1 MRISGGGSVKRVA
14 LVAGEASG
22 DYLGARL
29 MRALQSRG
37 IALEFFGIGG
47 PSMNAL
53 GMQSWFSMEKL
64 AVRGYI
70 EVLRHYAEITGI
82 RREIKRR
89 LLADPPDLFIGI
101 DAPDFN
107 LDLEIDL
114 KRRGI
119 PTVHYVSPALWAW
132 RGGRIKRMAQAA
144 DLVLALYPFEPAI
157 YARAGVT
164 ATFIGHPLAD
174 DIPNHDRT
182 QTAREQLR
190 ITSPGK
196 VVTLLP
202 GSRQSELKYLAALF
216 INTARLMLQQDKGLQ
231 FLVPVVSRET
241 RTLFEQALYDEA
253 ANDLP
258 LTVLFGHARD
268 AIAAAD
274 IVLVASGTA
283 TLETALSGKPMV
295 VSYRLSRGSWW
306 LMSRMRYQPWVS
318 QPNIIAGQ
326 YLVPELLQ
334 DDATPENLCQAMMNL
349 LRDGLVTQRLKKQF
363 SLINQELR
371 HDAAERAADAVMP
384 WLQ

>member
-1 MRISGGGSVKRVA
+1 MPGGGSVKRIA

-29 MRALQSRG
+29 IRALQGRFNN
-37 IALEFFGIGG
+37 LEFFGIGG

-53 GMQSWFSMEKL
+53 GMQSWFPMEKL
-64 AVRGYI
+64 AVRGYV

-82 RREIKRR
+82 RRELKRR
-89 LLADPPDLFIGI
+89 LIADPPDLFIGI

-107 LDLEIDL
+107 LDLERDL

-119 PTVHYVSPALWAW
+119 STVHYVSPALWAW
-132 RGGRIKRMAQAA
+132 RGGRIKRMAEAA

-157 YARAGVT
+157 YAKAGVT

-174 DIPNHDRT
+174 DIPDQDRT
-182 QTAREQLR
+182 QAARDQLR
-190 ITSPGK
+190 IIKPGK

-216 INTARLMLQQDKGLQ
+216 INTAKLMLQRDKSLQ
-231 FLVPVVSRET
+231 FFVPVVSRET
-241 RTLFEQALYDEA
+241 RTLFEQALYDESA
-253 ANDLP
+253 TELP
-258 LTVLFGHARD
+258 LTVLFGHSRD

-318 QPNIIAGQ
+318 QPNIIAGE

-334 DDATPENLCQAMMNL
+334 DEATAENLSQAMMNMMRDSL
-349 LRDGLVTQRLKKQF
+349 LIERLKKRF
-363 SLINQELR
+363 SSINQQLR
-371 HDAAERAADAVMP
+371 QNAAERAADALMP

>member
-1 MRISGGGSVKRVA
+1 MRTSGGRSVKRVA

-29 MRALQSRG
+29 IRALQSRG

-53 GMQSWFSMEKL
+53 GMQNWFPMEKL

-157 YARAGVT
+157 YAQAGVT

-174 DIPNHDRT
+174 DIPNQDRT
-182 QTAREQLR
+182 QAAREQLR
-190 ITSPGK
+190 ITKPGK

-216 INTARLMLQQDKGLQ
+216 INTARLMLQQDKSLQ

>member
-1 MRISGGGSVKRVA
+1 MRTSGGRSVKRVA

-29 MRALQSRG
+29 IRALQSRG

-53 GMQSWFSMEKL
+53 GMQNWFPMEKL

-157 YARAGVT
+157 YAQAGVT

-174 DIPNHDRT
+174 DIPNQDRT
-182 QTAREQLR
+182 QAAREQLR
-190 ITSPGK
+190 ITKPGK

>member
-182 QTAREQLR
+182 QAAREQLR

-363 SLINQELR
+363 SLINHDLR

>member
-1 MRISGGGSVKRVA
+1 MRTSGGRSVKRVA

-70 EVLRHYAEITGI
+70 EVLRHYAEIIGI

-157 YARAGVT
+157 YAQAGVT

-174 DIPNHDRT
+174 DIPNQDRT
-182 QTAREQLR
+182 QAAREQLR
-190 ITSPGK
+190 ITKPGK

-216 INTARLMLQQDKGLQ
+216 INTARLMLQQDKSLQ

>member
-1 MRISGGGSVKRVA
+1 
-14 LVAGEASG
+14 
-22 DYLGARL
+22 
-29 MRALQSRG
+29 
-37 IALEFFGIGG
+37 
-47 PSMNAL
+47 
-53 GMQSWFSMEKL
+53 MEKL
-64 AVRGYI
+64 AVRGYV

-82 RREIKRR
+82 RRELKRR
-89 LLADPPDLFIGI
+89 LIADPPDLFIGI

-107 LDLEIDL
+107 LDLERDL

-119 PTVHYVSPALWAW
+119 STVHYVSPALWAW
-132 RGGRIKRMAQAA
+132 RGGRIKRMAEAA

-157 YARAGVT
+157 YAKAGVT

-174 DIPNHDRT
+174 DIPDQDRT
-182 QTAREQLR
+182 QAAREQLR
-190 ITSPGK
+190 ITKPGK

-216 INTARLMLQQDKGLQ
+216 INTAKLMLQRDKSLQ

-241 RTLFEQALYDEA
+241 RTLFEQSLYDESA
-253 ANDLP
+253 TELP
-258 LTVLFGHARD
+258 LTVLFGHSRD

-318 QPNIIAGQ
+318 QPNIIAGE

-334 DDATPENLCQAMMNL
+334 DDATAENLSQAMMNL
-349 LRDGLVTQRLKKQF
+349 MRDSLLIQRLKRRF
-363 SLINQELR
+363 SVINQKLR
-371 HDAAERAADAVMP
+371 QNAAERAADALMP

>member
-1 MRISGGGSVKRVA
+1 MPGGGSVKRIA

-29 MRALQSRG
+29 IRALQARLNN
-37 IALEFFGIGG
+37 LEFVGIGG

-53 GMQSWFSMEKL
+53 GMQSWFPMEKL
-64 AVRGYI
+64 AVRGYV

-82 RREIKRR
+82 RRELKRR
-89 LLADPPDLFIGI
+89 LLANPPDLFIGI

-107 LDLEIDL
+107 LDLERDL

-119 PTVHYVSPALWAW
+119 STVHYVSPALWAW
-132 RGGRIKRMAQAA
+132 RGGRIKRMVEAA

-157 YARAGVT
+157 YAKAGVT

-174 DIPNHDRT
+174 DIPDQDRT
-182 QTAREQLR
+182 QAAREQLR
-190 ITSPGK
+190 ITRPGK

-216 INTARLMLQQDKGLQ
+216 INTAKLMLQRDKSLQ

-241 RTLFEQALYDEA
+241 RTLFEQALYDESA
-253 ANDLP
+253 TELP
-258 LTVLFGHARD
+258 LTVLFGHSRD

-318 QPNIIAGQ
+318 QPNIIAGE

-334 DDATPENLCQAMMNL
+334 DEATAENLSQAMMNMMRDSL
-349 LRDGLVTQRLKKQF
+349 LIERLKKRF
-363 SLINQELR
+363 SSINQQLR
-371 HDAAERAADAVMP
+371 QNAAERAADALMP

>member
-1 MRISGGGSVKRVA
+1 MPGGGSVKRIA

-29 MRALQSRG
+29 IRALQGRFNN
-37 IALEFFGIGG
+37 LEFVGIGG

-53 GMQSWFSMEKL
+53 GMQSWFPMEKL
-64 AVRGYI
+64 AVRGYV

-82 RREIKRR
+82 RRELKRR
-89 LLADPPDLFIGI
+89 LLANPPDLFIGI

-107 LDLEIDL
+107 LDLERDL

-119 PTVHYVSPALWAW
+119 STVHYVSPALWAW
-132 RGGRIKRMAQAA
+132 RGGRIKRMVEAA

-157 YARAGVT
+157 YAKAGVT

-174 DIPNHDRT
+174 DIPDQDRT
-182 QTAREQLR
+182 QAAREQLR
-190 ITSPGK
+190 ITRPGK

-216 INTARLMLQQDKGLQ
+216 INTAKLMLQRDKSLQ

-241 RTLFEQALYDEA
+241 RTLFEQALYDESA
-253 ANDLP
+253 TELP
-258 LTVLFGHARD
+258 LTVLFGHSRD

-318 QPNIIAGQ
+318 QPNIIAGE

-334 DDATPENLCQAMMNL
+334 DEATAENLSQAMMNMMRDSL
-349 LRDGLVTQRLKKQF
+349 LIERLKKRF
-363 SLINQELR
+363 SSINQQLR
-371 HDAAERAADAVMP
+371 QNAAERAADALMP